1 MTRTILRAAAVLALA
16 FAATPASAER
26 LVAEFKGTGNSTT
39 AEFKVN
45 GPWIIDW
52 RINSDYEHMLSFDL
66 DLVDA
71 RTGVLIGSVKRTK
84 TLGNGVRLFNRSGS
98 FKLRVNGSL
107 VYWHLKV
114 KSLTQAEADRYT
126 PRTPR

>member
-1 MTRTILRAAAVLALA
+1 MTRKIFCATALLALA
-16 FAATPASAER
+16 LAAQPASAER
-26 LVAEFKGTGNSTT
+26 QIAEFKGTGNATT

-45 GPWIIDW
+45 APWIIDW
-52 RINSDYEHMLSFDL
+52 RINSEYEHMLSFDL
-66 DLVDA
+66 DLIDA
-71 RTGVLIGSVKRTK
+71 RTGVLIGNVKRTK

-114 KSLTQAEADRYT
+114 KSLTQAEAERYT